1 MKSVESVKKET
12 LRLVSNAI
20 WIAECHDKGHKARA
34 DTPALICLLKYQ
46 NTKSNNNNCNRR
58 RTRKTRNK
66 GGKNNSDFNTN

>member
-1 MKSVESVKKET
+1 MKSVKKET

-20 WIAECHDKGHKARA
+20 WIAVCHDKGNKVRA

-46 NTKSNNNNCNRR
+46 NTETTTTNTTR
-58 RTRKTRNK
+58 RTRIKTRNK